1 MAITFN
7 HTIVAAKDREESA
20 QFFTALFGLPAAKEF
35 GPFLVVELNHGA
47 SLDYAQTGTDEEI
60 RPQHY
65 AFLVSEDEFDAIYGR
80 IRERDLQHWADPRG
94 SRPGEINHN
103 DGGRGV
109 YFQDPAGHY
118 LEIITRPYGSGSST
132 P

>member
-7 HTIVAAKDREESA
+7 HTIVAAKDRAESA
-20 QFFTALFGLPAAKEF
+20 TFFTELFGLPAAKEF
-35 GPFLVVELNHGA
+35 GPFLAVTLNHGV
-47 SLDYAQTGTDEEI
+47 SLDYAQAAEDDDI

-80 IRERDLQHWADPRG
+80 IRERGMQHWADPRG
-94 SRPGEINHN
+94 GRPGEINHN

-118 LEIITRPYGSGSST
+118 LEILTRPYGSGG
-132 P
+132 

>member
-7 HTIVAAKDREESA
+7 HTIVAAKDRQRSA
-20 QFFTALFGLPAAKEF
+20 DFLTELFGLPPAKEF
-35 GPFLVVELNHGA
+35 GPFLAVELYHGV
-47 SLDYAQTGTDEEI
+47 SLDYAQVGADEDI

-65 AFLVSEDEFDAIYGR
+65 AFLVSEDEFSDIYGR
-80 IRERDLQHWADPRG
+80 VQARGMQHWADPHG
-94 SRPGEINHN
+94 NHPGQINHN

-118 LEIITRPYGSGSST
+118 LEILTRPYGSGSS
-132 P
+132 